1 MAIRSPDQS
10 IRVLLV
16 DDHEIVLHGLSKF
29 IGSQEGLVV
38 SGSATSATSA
48 LEQLDSIEP
57 IDIALL
63 DVRLP
68 DMDGI
73 SLCREI
79 RSRHPDTRCIMFSS
93 FGSEEATLEAV
104 VAGASG
110 YLLKDSAL
118 DVVVEMIRAVAAGKI
133 VLDPAL
139 TSRALDELRRRTVD
153 PTADLT
159 SQERRVLDLLS
170 EGLTN
175 DQIAERLHLAPQTV
189 KNYVSTVLTKL
200 GMRRIEAALYRSS
213 RRTEVGN

>member
-1 MAIRSPDQS
+1 LIPARSSDES

-16 DDHEIVLHGLSKF
+16 DDHEIVLHGLSEF

-38 SGSATSATSA
+38 SASATTAASA
-48 LEQLDSIEP
+48 LDALSAGP
-57 IDIALL
+57 TDIALL

-79 RSRHPDTRCIMFSS
+79 RSRHPDTRCLMLSS

-118 DVVVEMIRAVAAGKI
+118 DVVVDMIRAVAAGKTL
-133 VLDPAL
+133 LDPAL
-139 TSRALDELRRRTVD
+139 TSKALDELRRRKVD
-153 PTADLT
+153 PTANLT

-175 DQIAERLHLAPQTV
+175 DEIAERLHLAPQTI

-200 GMRRIEAALYRSS
+200 GMRRIEAALYTSS
-213 RRTEVGN
+213 HRIDAGS